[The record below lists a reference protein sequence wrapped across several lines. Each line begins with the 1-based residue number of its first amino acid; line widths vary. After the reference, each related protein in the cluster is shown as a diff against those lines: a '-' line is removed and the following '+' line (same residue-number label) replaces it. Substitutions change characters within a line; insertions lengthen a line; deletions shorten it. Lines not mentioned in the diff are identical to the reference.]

1 MVPFPLLFS
10 VFYCC
15 CCIVVVV
22 VVVVVVVNVFC
33 FLFSVA
39 VNEQVK
45 ITLLSHGNN

>member
-22 VVVVVVVNVFC
+22 VVVTVFC

-45 ITLLSHGNN
+45 IILLSHGNN